1 MLLQDTDYLKFNET
15 ASKTESQN
23 LNRMLTDMMTTGDK
37 VQSMTELEY
46 YKTKNKGN
54 WEQMQ

>member
-23 LNRMLTDMMTTGDK
+23 LNRILKDKMTIGDK

-54 WEQMQ
+54 WE